1 MTTEPK
7 RYAEPGLVVG
17 CPVVVNGSF
26 YCRARQDGNRPV
38 VGVVLSLA
46 GGCVVRDD
54 GIVRFADWTA
64 VAGAA
69 KLTSGAAYYL
79 GARPGTLTATKPEN
93 AIQIGVAVS
102 DSDMSLTLE
111 PAVWRGRQAK
121 LATLAAWK
129 EAKLAAGF
137 DTNLGFAVNI
147 DDTDQHKVA
156 AYKVMLDL
164 AIQAGQRTQ
173 ASPVVIADINGAPYS
188 ITVAQFYQ
196 FILPYG
202 AYCEGIFQS
211 YQVAYA
217 HLMAATTLEAVA
229 AVALPT

>member
-7 RYAEPGLVVG
+7 RYAEPGLAVG
-17 CPVVVNGSF
+17 CPVVLNGSF
-26 YCRARQDGNRPV
+26 YRRARQHENRPV
-38 VGVVLSLA
+38 VGLVTGLA
-46 GGCVVRDD
+46 GGCIVRDD
-54 GIVRFADWTA
+54 GIVRLADWTA
-64 VAGAA
+64 VAGTA
-69 KLTSGAAYYL
+69 KLINGAAYYL
-79 GARPGTLTATKPEN
+79 GTQPGTLTATKPDS

-102 DSDMSLTLE
+102 ESDLSLTLD
-111 PAVWRGRQAK
+111 PAVSRAREAR
-121 LATLAAWK
+121 LAALAAWK
-129 EAKLAAGF
+129 EVKLATGF
-137 DTNLGFAVNI
+137 DTGLGFAVKI
-147 DDTDQHKVA
+147 DDVYQHRIA

-173 ASPVVIADINGAPYS
+173 ASPVVVADINGAPYS